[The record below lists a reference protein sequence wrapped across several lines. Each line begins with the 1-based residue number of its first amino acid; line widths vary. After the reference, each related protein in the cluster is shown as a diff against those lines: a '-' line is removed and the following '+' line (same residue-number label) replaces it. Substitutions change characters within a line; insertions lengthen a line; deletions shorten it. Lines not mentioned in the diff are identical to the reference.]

1 MLWWINTVNGLIWR
15 HLFKVFRLVSDCKF
29 RIDKG
34 HLDVEIRRKDVVVD
48 IKPLNDCSEYSS
60 DEG

>member
-1 MLWWINTVNGLIWR
+1 LIWR

-48 IKPLNDCSEYSS
+48 IEPLNDCSEYSS